1 MVAKIRQGRKACTLI
16 TGFEPYFLA
25 ADDLAEELRQKCA
38 SSTSVNPLPGKSAG
52 LEVMVQG
59 KQIKTVADLL
69 MARGVPKKWVV
80 AEDLTGKKK

>member
-1 MVAKIRQGRKACTLI
+1 M
-16 TGFEPYFLA
+16 
-25 ADDLAEELRQKCA
+25 
-38 SSTSVNPLPGKSAG
+38 PGKSAG